1 MNMNMENLPFK
12 IDNNDYVKLPR
23 SIKTALIDGH
33 LKFEEY
39 AILVWLWLTAN
50 PRSGRAHVS
59 YAGLSK
65 DFKEK
70 YDKNRVNK
78 IMLELKRKRWVWFA
92 RQQGRRSSFNVDI
105 GNYPLSDGT
114 FKYIEH
120 HFEQKSGRSDD
131 TTPEQTPAEA
141 PAEVDDISQK
151 LESEKKKLVARF
163 SFTSDSSLGRS
174 QKNDN
179 EKENKNNRSNR
190 CVVRSFNPKTFE
202 EERCLEIA
210 RYLEEPD
217 MNFMLSALKTHGLAR
232 IENAY
237 EKLKQMPSGTIKN
250 KGAYFNSLLSIAG
263 ESG

>member
-1 MNMNMENLPFK
+1 MENLPFK

-23 SIKTALIDGH
+23 SIKTALIDG
-33 LKFEEY
+33 LLRFEEY

-70 YDKNRVNK
+70 YSKNMVNK

-92 RQQGRRSSFNVDI
+92 SQQGRRSSFNVDI
-105 GNYPLSDGT
+105 SEYPLSDGT

-120 HFEQKSGRSDD
+120 RFEQKSGRSEDD
-131 TTPEQTPAEA
+131 TDEHSLAEVPE
-141 PAEVDDISQK
+141 EVDDISQK
-151 LESEKKKLVARF
+151 LESEKKKLVARI
-163 SFTSDSSLGRS
+163 SFTSEISNGRS
-174 QKNDN
+174 SKNDTD
-179 EKENKNNRSNR
+179 KENKNNRSSR
-190 CVVRSFNPKTFE
+190 RPVRSFSPKTFE

-217 MNFMLSALKTHGLAR
+217 MSFMLSALKRYGLTR

-237 EKLKQMPSGTIKN
+237 EKLKQAPAGTIQK
-250 KGAYFNSLLSIAG
+250 KGAYFNSLLAIADG
-263 ESG
+263 SG